1 MKWPWKRKAAAADRV
16 VVAASPDRL
25 AYAWCDAAGRLKGCG
40 LEERGRDSQ
49 PDFQRRLRALSL
61 PARGGVAVLPLA
73 DAQLLQV
80 EAPAVK
86 PEELKAAARWR
97 VKDQVDGRLED
108 MTIDVMV
115 VGDERAR
122 PNRQLF
128 VAAAPNA
135 TIQQCVERARSAGV
149 EVAVVDIAETAQRN
163 LQSELAVGAGLAKR
177 ATAALVRHGAVVLLT
192 ICAAGELYYARRID
206 WDAPLAAP
214 PAPKPAPKPVAALAF
229 ESADFVDYGADSEL
243 AADNGPAGDA
253 PRLVIELQR
262 SFDLWERS
270 WPDLPLA
277 VLWVDVGAESAA
289 LIDVLAGT
297 LAQQVAPLDAGA
309 AFPGFDRLAR
319 TPAARAAV
327 LPILGALLRAETRK
341 L

>member
-16 VVAASPDRL
+16 VVASSPDRL
-25 AYAWCDAAGRLKGCG
+25 VYAWCDAAGRLKGCG
-40 LEERGRDSQ
+40 LEERGRDSP
-49 PDFQRRLRALSL
+49 PDFQRRLRALAL
-61 PARGGVAVLPLA
+61 PAQGGIAVLPLA
-73 DAQLLQV
+73 DAQLMQV

-97 VKDQVDGRLED
+97 VKDQVEGRLDD

-115 VGDERAR
+115 VGEDKPR
-122 PNRQLF
+122 PNRHLF
-128 VAAAPNA
+128 VAAARN
-135 TIQQCVERARSAGV
+135 TVIRESVDRARQAGV

-163 LQSELAVGAGLAKR
+163 LQSELAQAAGLAAR
-177 ATAALVRHGAVVLLT
+177 ATAALVRHGPFVLLT

-214 PAPKPAPKPVAALAF
+214 PAPKPAPKATAALAF
-229 ESADFVDYGADSEL
+229 ESADFVDYGADSQL
-243 AADNGPAGDA
+243 ADDEAPAGDA

-277 VLWVDVGAESAA
+277 VLWVEVGAETDA
-289 LIDVLAGT
+289 LLGVLGAT

-309 AFPGFDRLAR
+309 AFPGFERLAR

-327 LPILGALLRAETRK
+327 LPILGALLRSETRR